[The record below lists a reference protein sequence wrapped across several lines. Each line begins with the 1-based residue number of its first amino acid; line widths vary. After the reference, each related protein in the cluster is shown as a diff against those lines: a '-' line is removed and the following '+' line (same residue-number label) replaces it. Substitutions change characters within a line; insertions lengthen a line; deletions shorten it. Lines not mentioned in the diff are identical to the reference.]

1 MTYYVRKLAEEL
13 AQVPKG
19 DLSALKAM
27 LHFDRTG
34 ERFKPHLVATNPRI
48 ARAPMF
54 SVLPPPS
61 LRVVR

>member
-13 AQVPKG
+13 AQVPRG

-27 LHFDRTG
+27 LYFDRTG
-34 ERFKPHLVATNPRI
+34 KRFKPRLVVSNPRLGH
-48 ARAPMF
+48 AHGM
-54 SVLPPPS
+54 LPPPK